1 MGHEFTSF
9 ILALLQVSGR
19 PPKVDEDI
27 IERIKKI
34 DKTIDLETYVSLTC
48 HNCPDVVQ
56 AFNIMAV
63 LNPNITHTMIEG
75 GMYQDE
81 VKAKGI
87 MSVPT
92 VYKDQEEFTSGR
104 ATIEQLE
111 KSWTDHLKLRLSLI
125 KVSMMFWLLVV
136 VLLET
141 VLQFTLLVKGL
152 KLGFSRNLWWTSYR
166 DSRH

>member
-1 MGHEFTSF
+1 M
-9 ILALLQVSGR
+9 QVSGR
-19 PPKVDEDI
+19 PPKVDEDT

-34 DKTIDLETYVSLTC
+34 DKPIDLETYVSLTC

-104 ATIEQLE
+104 ATIEQLVE
-111 KSWTDHLKLRLSLI
+111 NWTDHLMLMLSD
-125 KVSMMFWLLVV
+125 KGVYDVLVI
-136 VLLET
+136 
-141 VLQFTLLVKGL
+141 G
-152 KLGFSRNLWWTSYR
+152 GWSCR
-166 DSRH
+166 

>member
-1 MGHEFTSF
+1 MSLVGKEIIEFSAQAPQNEEF
-9 ILALLQVSGR
+9 ITVT
-19 PPKVDEDI
+19 DEDI
-27 IERIKKI
+27 
-34 DKTIDLETYVSLTC
+34 
-48 HNCPDVVQ
+48 NCPDIVQ

-63 LNPNITHTMIEG
+63 LNLNITHTMIEG
-75 GMYQDE
+75 GMYQDK

-104 ATIEQLE
+104 TSIEQIVE
-111 KSWTDHLKLRLSLI
+111 NSTTHLMLMLSLV

-152 KLGFSRNLWWTSYR
+152 KLDF
-166 DSRH
+166 

>member
-19 PPKVDEDI
+19 PPKVDEDT

-34 DKTIDLETYVSLTC
+34 DKPIDLETYVSLTC

-81 VKAKGI
+81 VCLLYTSSSRSGGI
-87 MSVPT
+87 TLST
-92 VYKDQEEFTSGR
+92 LSTKNSNYYSR
-104 ATIEQLE
+104 AL
-111 KSWTDHLKLRLSLI
+111 
-125 KVSMMFWLLVV
+125 
-136 VLLET
+136 
-141 VLQFTLLVKGL
+141 
-152 KLGFSRNLWWTSYR
+152 LGFFFYPIFTERLTLS
-166 DSRH
+166 

>member
-104 ATIEQLE
+104 ATIEQL
-111 KSWTDHLKLRLSLI
+111 RLSLI
-125 KVSMMFWLLVV
+125 KGSMMSWLLVV

-152 KLGFSRNLWWTSYR
+152 KLGF
-166 DSRH
+166 